1 MRFLLDQ
8 NLSPQLVGLLDG
20 AGHTTSHV
28 RDLGMSEASDLE
40 ILAKAMSEDAILVSA
55 DTDFGEL
62 LAHSNA
68 VGPSVVL
75 LRRQE
80 GRRAAEVAALLSAN
94 TDAVADELEAGAF
107 VVLDHD
113 RMRVRSLPF
122 RPVD

>member
-8 NLSPQLVGLLDG
+8 NLSPQLVGLLAG
-20 AGHTTSHV
+20 AGHPTAHV

-80 GRRAAEVAALLSAN
+80 GRRAAEVAALLLAN
-94 TDAVADELEAGAF
+94 IDAVADELHAGAF
-107 VVLDHD
+107 VVLDQD
-113 RMRVRSLPF
+113 RVRVRSLPF
-122 RPVD
+122 RPQG